1 MKVSN
6 ARNQELTEEDHKF
19 LDMFVAD
26 TETSTGPNC
35 GLYIS
40 SRELCKE
47 LKKLFEGIKKVKMK
61 DVNKYRSR
69 LDPENTGRIEFSQ
82 LLRLG
87 NFHAHCILAK
97 PSNNHFLEMFSSKS
111 VNCCENYCYLRLCAQ
126 CVDSTSFL
134 FKVADEVESEEKK
147 KRAR

>member
-1 MKVSN
+1 MFLNRRNHTKKMKVSN

-19 LDMFVAD
+19 LEMFVDD
-26 TETSTGPNC
+26 TKTSTGPNG

-87 NFHAHCILAK
+87 NFYAHCILAK
-97 PSNNHFLEMFSSKS
+97 PSNNHFLK
-111 VNCCENYCYLRLCAQ
+111 
-126 CVDSTSFL
+126 
-134 FKVADEVESEEKK
+134 KVFKK
-147 KRAR
+147 KCKLL